1 MELEGNWGFLFLLFF
16 PLIGSEKKSKKT
28 NKSCG
33 FSLVPMRRIPMKS
46 KPLSLIKNHS
56 WTAAQS
62 QEGKQGD
69 FFFFAVFGIPHRNNA
84 AGDAAWSPD

>member
-1 MELEGNWGFLFLLFF
+1 
-16 PLIGSEKKSKKT
+16 
-28 NKSCG
+28 
-33 FSLVPMRRIPMKS
+33 MRRIPMKS